1 MRNRDR
7 GSASVELALIAP
19 ALLAFAMLM
28 VFAGRVVDAR
38 TTVGEVAHSA
48 ARAASLERTSGAASA
63 AATSIAAATL
73 QEQGLACSDHSTSVD
88 HGGLT
93 AGGAVSV
100 TVSCTVSFSDLLGV
114 AFPGSQTIEGGATV
128 AVDTFRGTP

>member
-7 GSASVELALIAP
+7 GSASVELALLAP
-19 ALLAFAMLM
+19 ALLTFAMLM

-38 TTVGEVAHSA
+38 ATVGEVAHAA
-48 ARAASLERTSGAASA
+48 ARAASLERSPGEAAA
-63 AATSIAAATL
+63 AATSIAAAAL
-73 QEQGLACSDHSTSVD
+73 QEQGLACSDHTTTVD

-100 TVSCTVSFSDLLGV
+100 TVRCTVDFSDLFGV
-114 AFPGSQTIEGGATV
+114 AFPGSQSIEGGATV
-128 AVDTFRGTP
+128 AVDTFRGQP

>member
-7 GSASVELALIAP
+7 GSASVELALLAP
-19 ALLAFAMLM
+19 ALLTFAMLM
-28 VFAGRVVDAR
+28 IFAGRIVDAR
-38 TTVGEVAHSA
+38 ATVGEVAHSA

-63 AATSIAAATL
+63 AATSIAAAAL

-100 TVSCTVSFSDLLGV
+100 TVRCTVSFSDLFGV

>member
-38 TTVGEVAHSA
+38 TTVGEVAHAA